1 MTDRSPEAPPRV
13 ALPPLITAA
22 AALVAAYAATA
33 SRYDYHRDELY
44 FRMLEPA
51 WGYVDQ
57 PPLTPLLAQASIAVF
72 GDSLW
77 ALRFPAMLCM
87 VAVLWFAV
95 LITREFGGGTR
106 AQTVC
111 AGGLAFAGVSL
122 SMGHMLAT
130 ATVDLPVWT
139 AVLLFTARALRRGE
153 PRWWLAAG
161 AATGIGLYN
170 KHLVV
175 LLLVSLA
182 LGLLAAGPRSVL
194 RSKWPWAGAG
204 LALLIGAPNLIYQAL
219 NGWPQLEMASVIAE
233 TKGPDARIELLPFQP
248 LLLALMTPIWIAGV
262 VALLRRPRW
271 RAARAIAVAYPALLI
286 IVLVSGGQMYY
297 SLGLVVALFAIGCVP
312 TAEWMRRARRRSGA
326 VAAAVALNTAV
337 SAVIGLPLVPVD
349 ELHTTPLPQINSSLP
364 DQIGWQAY
372 VEQVGE
378 VYRSLSEEEAASA
391 VVITANYGEAGAIDR
406 YGEAWGLPAVHSG
419 HNHLHHYGPPAE
431 TATVAL
437 VVGLPLERL
446 EGFFDD
452 CEAAAV
458 LDNGVG
464 VDNEEQGRTVSV
476 CRGPVA
482 AWSDLWP
489 RFQHYS

>member
-1 MTDRSPEAPPRV
+1 MTVRSPEAPPRV

-182 LGLLAAGPRSVL
+182 L
-194 RSKWPWAGAG
+194 
-204 LALLIGAPNLIYQAL
+204 
-219 NGWPQLEMASVIAE
+219 
-233 TKGPDARIELLPFQP
+233 
-248 LLLALMTPIWIAGV
+248 
-262 VALLRRPRW
+262 
-271 RAARAIAVAYPALLI
+271 
-286 IVLVSGGQMYY
+286 
-297 SLGLVVALFAIGCVP
+297 
-312 TAEWMRRARRRSGA
+312 
-326 VAAAVALNTAV
+326 
-337 SAVIGLPLVPVD
+337 
-349 ELHTTPLPQINSSLP
+349 
-364 DQIGWQAY
+364 
-372 VEQVGE
+372 
-378 VYRSLSEEEAASA
+378 
-391 VVITANYGEAGAIDR
+391 
-406 YGEAWGLPAVHSG
+406 
-419 HNHLHHYGPPAE
+419 
-431 TATVAL
+431 
-437 VVGLPLERL
+437 
-446 EGFFDD
+446 
-452 CEAAAV
+452 
-458 LDNGVG
+458 
-464 VDNEEQGRTVSV
+464 
-476 CRGPVA
+476 
-482 AWSDLWP
+482 
-489 RFQHYS
+489 

>member
-1 MTDRSPEAPPRV
+1 MTDRSPEGPPRLARLPL
-13 ALPPLITAA
+13 ALAA
-22 AALVAAYAATA
+22 AALTAAYAATA

-72 GDSLW
+72 GDALW
-77 ALRFPAMLCM
+77 ALRVPAMLCM
-87 VAVLWFAV
+87 AATLWLAVS
-95 LITREFGGGTR
+95 ITREFGGGPR
-106 AQTVC
+106 AQALC
-111 AGGLAFAGVSL
+111 AGGLAFAGVGL

-139 AVLLFTARALRRGE
+139 AVLLFTVRALRRGA

-161 AATGIGLYN
+161 AATGVGLYN

-182 LGLLAAGPRSVL
+182 AALLAVGPRRVL
-194 RSKWPWAGAG
+194 RSGWLWAGVG
-204 LALLIGAPNLIYQAL
+204 LALLIGSPNLVYQAA

-248 LLLALMTPIWIAGV
+248 LLLALMTPVWIAGA
-262 VALLRRPRW
+262 VALLRRPQW
-271 RAARAIAVAYPALLI
+271 RAARALAVAYPVLLAV
-286 IVLVSGGQMYY
+286 VLVSGGQMYY
-297 SLGLVVALFAIGCVP
+297 PLGLVVALFAVGCVP
-312 TAEWMRRARRRSGA
+312 AAEWMRRARWRSGA

-337 SAVIGLPLVPVD
+337 SAVIGLPLVPVGA
-349 ELHTTPLPQINSSLP
+349 LGATPLPEVNAALP

-372 VEQVGE
+372 TAQVGE
-378 VYRSLSEEEAASA
+378 VYAALPEDEAAAA

-406 YGEAWGLPAVHSG
+406 YGGEWDLPAVYSG
-419 HNHLHHYGPPAE
+419 HNHLHHYGPPDE
-431 TATVAL
+431 SATVAL
-437 VVGLPLERL
+437 VVGLPPQRVAGL
-446 EGFFDD
+446 FDE
-452 CEAAAV
+452 CATAAV
-458 LDNGVG
+458 LDNGLG
-464 VDNEEQGRTVSV
+464 VDNEEQGRTVAV
-476 CRGPVA
+476 CRGPA
-482 AWSDLWP
+482 APWSELWP